1 MANTV
6 QYSFKRVEKK
16 YFLTPEQYERFLIGT
31 KTFIAPDAYGKSSI
45 LNIYYDTDDY
55 RLIRA
60 SIDKPIY
67 KEKLRVRSYGTP
79 REDGKVFV
87 EIKKKFD
94 GVVYKRRATCPADA
108 LNRLL
113 GPAPAPVG
121 QIEREIAAFQQF
133 WHTSPKV
140 FIGYDRIAYA
150 GREDDALRITFDD
163 NLRFRTHDLDLRA
176 GDGGTR
182 FFDDNRILMEI
193 KIPGACPLW
202 LCRLLSELKIYPTSF
217 SKYGSCYCHSLWQL
231 SARRAPE
238 LSLYPCKTQENH
250 TKEALTSA

>member
-31 KTFIAPDAYGKSSI
+31 EPFIAPDAYGKSSI

-108 LNRLL
+108 LSRLL

-140 FIGYDRIAYA
+140 FIG
-150 GREDDALRITFDD
+150 
-163 NLRFRTHDLDLRA
+163 
-176 GDGGTR
+176 
-182 FFDDNRILMEI
+182 
-193 KIPGACPLW
+193 
-202 LCRLLSELKIYPTSF
+202 
-217 SKYGSCYCHSLWQL
+217 
-231 SARRAPE
+231 
-238 LSLYPCKTQENH
+238 
-250 TKEALTSA
+250 